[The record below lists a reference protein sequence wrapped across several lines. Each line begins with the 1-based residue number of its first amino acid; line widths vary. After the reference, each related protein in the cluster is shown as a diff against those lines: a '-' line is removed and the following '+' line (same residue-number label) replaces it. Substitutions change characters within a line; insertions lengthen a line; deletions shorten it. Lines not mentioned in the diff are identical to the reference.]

1 MLKNLQS
8 TLPLWV
14 DNRFYI
20 RELTTYLHFISP
32 FWVDS
37 LSLSLNLIRLTKLSA
52 AKMSCWKLIFPQ
64 SELTFP
70 CFYSKANPW
79 IVLSHYDRSQN
90 TTCKHLPCIQSSS
103 ILKSTFIYNIS
114 LLSENTLKYP
124 KLSAAILIPLH
135 QRVLWR
141 TETMDA
147 ILYSILIP
155 NLLFVVSVVI
165 LVYWLDC
172 YDLSDL
178 VVCYCCKKI
187 QPVLKCA

>member
-32 FWVDS
+32 LWVDS
-37 LSLSLNLIRLTKLSA
+37 LSLSLNLSA
-52 AKMSCWKLIFPQ
+52 AKMSCWKEIFPQ

-90 TTCKHLPCIQSSS
+90 ITFKNLLCIQSSS
-103 ILKSTFIYNIS
+103 ILKSIFIYNIS
-114 LLSENTLKYP
+114 RYCLKIHWNIQNVSCNINTPASKSFVKDWDDGCDIIFYPDSKPAFCCLRCHPCLLVRL
-124 KLSAAILIPLH
+124 
-135 QRVLWR
+135 LW
-141 TETMDA
+141 
-147 ILYSILIP
+147 SFWFSC
-155 NLLFVVSVVI
+155 LL
-165 LVYWLDC
+165 LQ
-172 YDLSDL
+172 
-178 VVCYCCKKI
+178 KKI

>member
-32 FWVDS
+32 LWVDS
-37 LSLSLNLIRLTKLSA
+37 LSLSLNLSA
-52 AKMSCWKLIFPQ
+52 AKMSCWKEIFPQ

-90 TTCKHLPCIQSSS
+90 ITCKYLPCIQSSS

-124 KLSAAILIPLH
+124 KLSAAILVSLH

-172 YDLSDL
+172 YDLSGI
-178 VVCYCCKKI
+178 VVSSCKKNTTGCEMR
-187 QPVLKCA
+187 LKL